1 VTSPGSTRS
10 ESHRN
15 VLRSGSHLRPRAPL
29 SVEPRQRRPLRT
41 RGRASAA
48 ALAGWLGRRQ
58 IKPNE
63 ISLASIAIAAGG
75 AACFALLP
83 HVGDAAQLGLLAV
96 AAALIQLRL
105 LANLMDGMLAIEG
118 GRQSQTGP
126 LFNEIPDRIAD
137 VLLLA
142 AAGYAVTW
150 FSWGET
156 LGWAAAVA
164 AVLTAYVRVLGGS
177 LGLEENFCGPMAK
190 PHRMAVLTAACVL
203 SMIEVAYGYEGR
215 VLAVALAVI
224 AAGSI
229 LTFARR
235 TRLLAR
241 ELSGQ

>member
-1 VTSPGSTRS
+1 M
-10 ESHRN
+10 
-15 VLRSGSHLRPRAPL
+15 
-29 SVEPRQRRPLRT
+29 
-41 RGRASAA
+41 
-48 ALAGWLGRRQ
+48 AG
-58 IKPNE
+58 IV
-63 ISLASIAIAAGG
+63 IAAGG
-75 AACFALLP
+75 AACFVALP
-83 HVGDAAQLGLLAV
+83 HVGDAAQLGLLAA
-96 AAALIQLRL
+96 AAALVQLRL

-118 GRQSQTGP
+118 GRQSKTGP

-137 VLLLA
+137 VLFLA

-150 FSWGET
+150 FSWAES
-156 LGWAAAVA
+156 LGWGAAVA

-177 LGLEENFCGPMAK
+177 LGLEEHFSGPMAK
-190 PHRMAVLTAACVL
+190 PHRMAVLTTACLL

-229 LTFARR
+229 VTFARR

>member
-1 VTSPGSTRS
+1 M
-10 ESHRN
+10 
-15 VLRSGSHLRPRAPL
+15 
-29 SVEPRQRRPLRT
+29 
-41 RGRASAA
+41 
-48 ALAGWLGRRQ
+48 
-58 IKPNE
+58 
-63 ISLASIAIAAGG
+63 IAAGG
-75 AACFALLP
+75 AACFTALP
-83 HVGDAAQLGLLAV
+83 YVGDAAQLGLLV
-96 AAALIQLRL
+96 AAATLVQLRL
-105 LANLMDGMLAIEG
+105 LANLMDGMLAIEE
-118 GRQSQTGP
+118 GRQSKAGP

-137 VLLLA
+137 VLFLA

-150 FSWGET
+150 FSWAES

-177 LGLEENFCGPMAK
+177 LGLAEHFSGPMAK
-190 PHRMAVLTAACVL
+190 PHRMAVLTTACLL

-229 LTFARR
+229 VTFVRR

>member
-1 VTSPGSTRS
+1 
-10 ESHRN
+10 
-15 VLRSGSHLRPRAPL
+15 LFA
-29 SVEPRQRRPLRT
+29 
-41 RGRASAA
+41 
-48 ALAGWLGRRQ
+48 
-58 IKPNE
+58 
-63 ISLASIAIAAGG
+63 AIA
-75 AACFALLP
+75 
-83 HVGDAAQLGLLAV
+83 V
-96 AAALIQLRL
+96 LIQLRL

-118 GRQSQTGP
+118 GRQSETGP

-137 VLLLA
+137 VLFLA

-150 FSWGET
+150 VSWGET

-177 LGLEENFCGPMAK
+177 LGLEEHFSGPMAK
-190 PHRMAVLTAACVL
+190 PHRMAVLTTACLL

-224 AAGSI
+224 AAGSL

-235 TRLLAR
+235 TWLLAR